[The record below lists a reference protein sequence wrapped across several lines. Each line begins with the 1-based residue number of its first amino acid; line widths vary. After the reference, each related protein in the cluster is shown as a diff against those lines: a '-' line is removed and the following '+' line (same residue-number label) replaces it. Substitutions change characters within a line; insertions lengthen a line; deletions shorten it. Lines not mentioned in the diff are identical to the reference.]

1 MYNEE
6 NFLQL
11 SGIQHFSF
19 CRRQWA
25 LAYIEMQWQENVRT
39 VEGKILHENAHD
51 AGLKE
56 KRGDL
61 IIVRAM
67 PIHSRELGV
76 SGECDVVEFH
86 KAQEGISLSGKEG
99 LYKVVPI
106 EYKRGKPKTDDSDIL
121 QVAAQALCLEEM
133 LCCTIPYGYIY
144 YGETRHRTKI
154 EFTEEIR
161 VKVRNTFAEM
171 HKYYEQRYTPKVKT
185 SKKCNACS
193 LKDICLPVFNGK
205 NQFPDILIGCYRK
218 RKTYEE
224 AFKHVICN
232 IGKQISFF
240 RWRKC
245 CGIGRT
251 TRNRKNPIT

>member
-1 MYNEE
+1 MERFREDLQLKKEEHPKEFEDYDISWNVEGCKEPEVLNLYNEE

-11 SGIQHFSF
+11 SGIQHFAF

-61 IIVRAM
+61 FIVRAM
-67 PIHSRELGV
+67 PIHSREMGV

-86 KAQEGISLSGKEG
+86 KAKDGINLSGKEG
-99 LYKVVPI
+99 LYKVVPV

-161 VKVRNTFAEM
+161 EKVR
-171 HKYYEQRYTPKVKT
+171 KYI
-185 SKKCNACS
+185 CGNA
-193 LKDICLPVFNGK
+193 
-205 NQFPDILIGCYRK
+205 
-218 RKTYEE
+218 
-224 AFKHVICN
+224 
-232 IGKQISFF
+232 
-240 RWRKC
+240 
-245 CGIGRT
+245 
-251 TRNRKNPIT
+251 